1 MKRLIVLAVIVGL
14 AAAIRY
20 LPWWGSTALIIA
32 TPILGWMLFKR
43 FVTQFF
49 LGAFKAKSEVL
60 KGASARILSIEPAPP
75 FKPEDEEEV
84 EDLFEDLEQPHHWV
98 YIDVQVD
105 VPDNPDTP
113 MNYWEPDDLAVVS
126 EEAKGGD
133 LGEDDDVGHVFAVE
147 VMDGSAWVMLDGKV
161 AGSQRLRLHV
171 AAREGVDR
179 FRLRYYFEI
188 LKNAG

>member
-1 MKRLIVLAVIVGL
+1 MKRLILLAVIVGL

-20 LPWWGSTALIIA
+20 LPWWASTGLLIA
-32 TPILGWMLFKR
+32 TPVLGWMLFKR

-49 LGAFKAKSEVL
+49 MGAFKAKSAVL
-60 KGASARILSIEPAPP
+60 NGASARVLSIEPAPP
-75 FKPEDEEEV
+75 HKPDDEEDA
-84 EDLFEDLEQPHHWV
+84 EDLLADLEQPHHWV

-105 VPDNPDTP
+105 VADNPDTP
-113 MNYWEPDDLAVVS
+113 MNYWEPEDLAVVS
-126 EEAKGGD
+126 EEAQGGD
-133 LGEDDDVGHVFAVE
+133 LDADDEVGQVFAVE
-147 VMDGSAWVMLDGKV
+147 VMDGGSWVMLDGKV

-188 LKNAG
+188 LKNAV